1 MFRGLERF
9 SVSAPG
15 RVVNEYR
22 IHRDSLEL
30 RTWNPQAGTAKQY
43 KWRKVHADEI
53 MLHLLLNT
61 AVGKW
66 LMSRR
71 GFHVEQSRADILKG
85 AARAA

>member
-22 IHRDSLEL
+22 IHRDKLEL
-30 RTWNPQAGTAKQY
+30 RTWNLQGRMPKQ
-43 KWRKVHADEI
+43 WRKVEPDEI

-61 AVGKW
+61 AVGQW

-71 GFHVEQSRADILKG
+71 GFDLEASLLHTRSLHK
-85 AARAA
+85 AAA

>member
-15 RVVNEYR
+15 RIVNEYR
-22 IHRDSLEL
+22 IHRESLEL
-30 RTWNPQAGTAKQY
+30 RTWNPQARTAQQAN
-43 KWRKVHADEI
+43 WRKLEADEI
-53 MLHLLLNT
+53 MLHLLLKT